1 MNWFHLAPNSLL
13 LPRVSSSP
21 TIPAFCKEIIMLDA
35 QSASTAAT
43 MIERFEQI
51 RPLLTEQAGRFDA
64 DRRLSDEAFGALSE
78 AGFFRLLLPAQL
90 GGCGLSPLDFMT
102 VVEHAAA
109 LDGTI
114 GWLVGNGG
122 GIARAGGYLPPEAA
136 RKVFGNPSAFVA
148 SSTGAI
154 GKAVPAE
161 GGYRIT
167 GRWPFASGAP
177 HATSFAPLCE
187 VNDDSGRLVLAFL
200 PREAVNLIDNW
211 HVSGMRGSGSWD
223 FEACNVFLP
232 AEFVCD
238 LQPQPTQ
245 PGVVYRLPGRSAF
258 VWTVATVP
266 LGIAK
271 GAIDALIS
279 VSKDHRRLG
288 ITLPIGERELV
299 QAEIGRSLAK
309 CRAAAAY
316 MRSAMSALC
325 ASVESEGSD
334 LVATRID
341 YRLACSHA
349 AEVAV
354 AVVLRVNDLIGARA
368 LAESQPFERRERD
381 VRAAAKHIAMSAE
394 QFVIGGRYALGGDIS
409 SASF

>member
-1 MNWFHLAPNSLL
+1 
-13 LPRVSSSP
+13 
-21 TIPAFCKEIIMLDA
+21 MLDGH
-35 QSASTAAT
+35 SASTAAT
-43 MIERFEQI
+43 LIERLERI
-51 RPLLTEQAGRFDA
+51 RPLLVEQSGRLDA
-64 DRRLSDEAFGALSE
+64 DRRLSDEAFGALSD
-78 AGFFRLLLPAQL
+78 AGFFRLLLPVQL

-109 LDGTI
+109 IDGTI

-122 GIARAGGYLPPEAA
+122 GMSRAGGYLPFEAA
-136 RKVFGNPSAFVA
+136 AQVFGKPSAFVA
-148 SSTGAI
+148 SSTASL
-154 GKAVPAE
+154 GKAVPHN
-161 GGYRIT
+161 GGYRIS

-177 HATSFAPLCE
+177 HATTFAALCE
-187 VNDDSGRLVLAFL
+187 VSEVSGRIVLAFL
-200 PREAVNLIDNW
+200 PREAVALTDNW
-211 HVSGMRGSGSWD
+211 HVSGMRGTGSWD
-223 FEACNVFLP
+223 FEANELFLP

-238 LQPQPTQ
+238 LQPAPTQ
-245 PGVVYRLPGRSAF
+245 PGIVYRLPGRSAF

-271 GAIDALIS
+271 GAIDALVS
-279 VSKDHRRLG
+279 VSGDHRRLG
-288 ITLPIGERELV
+288 VTLPMAERELV
-299 QAEIGRSLAK
+299 QAEIGRCTAQ

-325 ASVESEGSD
+325 ASIESEGRD
-334 LVATRID
+334 LVAARID

-381 VRAAAKHIAMSAE
+381 LRAAAKHVAMSAE
-394 QFVIGGRYALGGDIS
+394 QFVIGGRYALGGDVS
-409 SASF
+409 AASF

>member
-1 MNWFHLAPNSLL
+1 
-13 LPRVSSSP
+13 
-21 TIPAFCKEIIMLDA
+21 MLDG

-43 MIERFEQI
+43 MIEKFEQI
-51 RPLLTEQAGRFDA
+51 RPLLAEQCGRFDT
-64 DRRLSDEAFGALSE
+64 DRRLSDGVFAALSQ
-78 AGFFRLLLPAQL
+78 AGFFRLLLPVQL

-102 VVEHAAA
+102 VVEHVAAFE
-109 LDGTI
+109 GTI

-122 GIARAGGYLPPEAA
+122 GMSRAGGYLPLDAA
-136 RKVFGNPSAFVA
+136 RKVFGKSSAFVA
-148 SSTGAI
+148 TSTGAL
-154 GKAVPAE
+154 GKAVPDKF
-161 GGYRIT
+161 GYRIT

-177 HATSFAPLCE
+177 HATTIAALCE
-187 VNDDSGRLVLAFL
+187 VNEGSRRIVLAFM

-211 HVSGMRGSGSWD
+211 HVSGMRGTGSWD
-223 FEACNVFLP
+223 FEADNALLP

-238 LQPQPTQ
+238 FQPNPTHA
-245 PGVVYRLPGRSAF
+245 GVVYRLPGISAF
-258 VWTVATVP
+258 VWTVSTVP

-279 VSKDHRRLG
+279 LSSSHRRHG
-288 ITLPIGERELV
+288 IAVPLAERELV
-299 QAEIGRSLAK
+299 HAEVGRCLAK
-309 CRAAAAY
+309 CRAAGAY

-325 ASVESEGSD
+325 AAVESEGPD
-334 LVATRID
+334 LVAARID

-354 AVVLRVNDLIGARA
+354 GVVLRVNDLIGARA